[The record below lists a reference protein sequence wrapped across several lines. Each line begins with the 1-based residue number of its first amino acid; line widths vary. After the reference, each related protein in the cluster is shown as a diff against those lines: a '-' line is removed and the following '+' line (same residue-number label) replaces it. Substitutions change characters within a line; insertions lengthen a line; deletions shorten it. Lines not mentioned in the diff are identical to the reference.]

1 MLFGLPHALINDNWD
16 YDGWSPRHLHLV
28 ASWFPF
34 NRNFVETNP
43 VEVIV
48 NPHKFDIN
56 SGQFSCES
64 LAYWIVV
71 AVSSTRYYRWYIY
84 IYNQPIGS
92 IYHLYIPL
100 IYIYTY
106 IAFLGGVIICYLPIP
121 PFYFGNHRNNN
132 KLAWSKTLAAIIKAS
147 GGRWRRGSAGRARAG
162 AVTKHNPRLTEKK
175 PVGTL

>member
-16 YDGWSPRHLHLV
+16 YNGWSPRHLHLV

-64 LAYWIVV
+64 LAYSIVV
-71 AVSSTRYYRWYIY
+71 SGSSTRYYRWYI
-84 IYNQPIGS
+84 INQLAV
-92 IYHLYIPL
+92 YTTYIPL
-100 IYIYTY
+100 IYI
-106 IAFLGGVIICYLPIP
+106 LPLGVIMLPTTI
-121 PFYFGNHRNNN
+121 YFGNNRNNK
-132 KLAWSKTLAAIIKAS
+132 KLAYRHIQNFAAFFS
-147 GGRWRRGSAGRARAG
+147 FRMPM
-162 AVTKHNPRLTEKK
+162 TKRFGPKFF
-175 PVGTL
+175 